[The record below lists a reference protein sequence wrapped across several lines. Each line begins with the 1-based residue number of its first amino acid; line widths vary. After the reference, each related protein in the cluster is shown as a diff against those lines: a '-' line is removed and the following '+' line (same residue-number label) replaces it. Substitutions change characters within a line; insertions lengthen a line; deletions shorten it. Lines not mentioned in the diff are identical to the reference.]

1 MDTPSIT
8 KKQTT
13 ALLNM
18 ISWYKTGEK
27 KPAVVP
33 RKEKERISKLN
44 IEEASKE
51 IKKWIKKVDS
61 IEWIKGYDG
70 EYDDWLWK

>member
-1 MDTPSIT
+1 MEKKIT
-8 KKQTT
+8 QKQTK

-27 KPAVVP
+27 NPKIVPA
-33 RKEKERISKLN
+33 KEKLRISKLS

-51 IKKWIKKVDS
+51 IKKWIKKVDT
-61 IEWIKGYDG
+61 IEWIKGFDG